1 MVAGGL
7 CGGHHGGL
15 AALRFLWVWASL
27 RLTILRKRRIGV
39 GCKARTGA

>member
-1 MVAGGL
+1 VVAITA
-7 CGGHHGGL
+7 GL